1 MTRTLLT
8 CALVSCM
15 QSAAVGQGGTW
26 EVFSTSTGHLPSDR
40 VGSMLAEPDGTLWFG
55 TDYGLV
61 RLQDGAW
68 TTFQVDNSDVPSND
82 ISCLSLDAAGRLW
95 VGTRFNGIGIW
106 DGAGWSDMDTEGL
119 ALPLNEINSIT
130 HDHRGWVWV
139 STPLGLA
146 CRTTAGWRV
155 YDDTEES
162 HGGNQFFLPHV
173 KQVAVRS
180 DDLVSVAS
188 LNAGLIYFDET
199 EFIYYTTFNSF
210 FPDNSANAIALDAN
224 GDRWLACPAG
234 GLVWHAGDF
243 IGGPWFAYNIFTAGL
258 PDNSMNCI
266 HIDAQDVKL
275 VGTQTAGVLLFRNV
289 NDWST
294 LGSANSGLPDD
305 NVLSVLRAPDGSL
318 WAGMAGGGAA
328 RYEVGLGTG
337 GPVRRAGM
345 EVRVLPGRRMMLEGL
360 PEGRDHTWELLDGMG
375 RRVCEGRSGGGRSFI
390 ALPAFLPPAVYQ
402 VVCRDA
408 DGIPMVG
415 RFLLDQGQGF

>member
-1 MTRTLLT
+1 MRAVLVPLVLL
-8 CALVSCM
+8 CLRSSLLA
-15 QSAAVGQGGTW
+15 QGGTW
-26 EVFSTSTGHLPSDR
+26 EVFSTATGHLPSDR

-55 TDYGLV
+55 TDWGLV
-61 RLQDGAW
+61 RLRDGIW
-68 TTFQVDNSDVPSND
+68 STFQVDNSDVPSND
-82 ISCLSLDAAGRLW
+82 ISCLALDAEGRLW

-106 DGAGWSDMDTEGL
+106 DGTNWSAVDTEGL
-119 ALPLNEINSIT
+119 PLPLYEINGIT

-146 CRTTAGWRV
+146 CRTTDGWRV
-155 YDDTEES
+155 YDDTGDS
-162 HGGNQFFLPHV
+162 YGGNQFFLPHV
-173 KQVAVRS
+173 KQVAVRG

-199 EFIYYTTFNSF
+199 DFIYYTTFNSF
-210 FPDNSANAIALDAN
+210 FPDNSANAIALDGN

-266 HIDAQDVKL
+266 HIDAQDMKL
-275 VGTQTAGVLLFRNV
+275 VGTQTAGVLLFRDV
-289 NDWST
+289 SDWTT

-337 GPVRRAGM
+337 DRGSDAGLD
-345 EVRVLPGRRMMLEGL
+345 VRVLPGMQMVVEGLLEGR
-360 PEGRDHTWELLDGMG
+360 EYTWELLDGLG
-375 RRVCEGRSGGGRSFI
+375 RRSCEGRTNGGRTFI
-390 ALPAFLPPAVYQ
+390 TLPACLPPAVYHI
-402 VVCRDA
+402 VCRSG

-415 RFLLDQGQGF
+415 RFVLD